1 MDTKRKWAS
10 CTRGWILRGTS
21 DGSTATGLAA
31 PQARP
36 GSARAPTT
44 PTPGSKPHAPWPA
57 RVRVAVNRGLGHAAC
72 KPLVFALAALPMAR
86 LVWAA
91 ATNGLGANP
100 VETLIRATGDW
111 TLWML
116 CMTLAVTPLRQAT
129 GWHALARLR
138 RMLGLF
144 SASYAG
150 VHVLAFAGLDL
161 GFDLHALV
169 ADIAKRPFILVGA
182 TSLLLL
188 IPLAA
193 TSWDRAV
200 RTLGAARWKALHRTV
215 YAIALLALLHFL
227 WMRSSKG
234 DVAEVGVYAAILAT
248 LYGWRLRDHLRTRP
262 A

>member
-1 MDTKRKWAS
+1 M
-10 CTRGWILRGTS
+10 
-21 DGSTATGLAA
+21 
-31 PQARP
+31 
-36 GSARAPTT
+36 
-44 PTPGSKPHAPWPA
+44 
-57 RVRVAVNRGLGHAAC
+57 RVAVNRGLGHAAC

-100 VETLIRATGDW
+100 VEALIRATGDW

-169 ADIAKRPFILVGA
+169 ADIAKRPFILAGA
-182 TSLLLL
+182 TAFVLMMA
-188 IPLAA
+188 LAL
-193 TSWDRAV
+193 TSNAAAV
-200 RTLGAARWKALHRTV
+200 RALGALRWQRLHQTV
-215 YAIALLALLHFL
+215 YAIAGLGLLHFY
-227 WMRSSKG
+227 WMRAGKN
-234 DVAEVGVYAAILAT
+234 DLAEVTVVGLIVAAL
-248 LYGWRLRDHLRTRP
+248 LGWRLTRWLRGR
-262 A
+262 ARR